1 MKFSLLFISLILFS
15 NYTLANQS
23 DLTAIRTCLQKFKSH
38 PFNSKKPNF
47 RVINASVKVF
57 GIGANVND
65 VKKTPE
71 VELVLVKPAV
81 SVLSKTTYK
90 LLNPNAWYC
99 ISAKV
104 AVLAKTTIQ
113 LSCASRLA
121 TTDGSVTVLGRSDE
135 DKGGVTVLGST
146 NIERVG
152 CN

>member
-1 MKFSLLFISLILFS
+1 MRLLLAFTLFMSFTGFSL
-15 NYTLANQS
+15 ANES
-23 DLTAIRTCLQKFKSH
+23 DMKAIKTCLAKFKKH
-38 PFNSKKPNF
+38 PFNASNPNY

-65 VKKTPE
+65 IKKTPE

-99 ISAKV
+99 VSAKV

-113 LSCASRLA
+113 LACASRLA
-121 TTDGSVTVLGRSDE
+121 TTDGSVTVLGRGDE
-135 DKGGVTVLGST
+135 EKGGVTVLGST
-146 NIERVG
+146 NIERIG
-152 CN
+152 CK